1 MPTEVTKEKKSL
13 PLNGKARKEKSHYAA
28 LFFAFEK
35 LSSYFGISI
44 CNSTEKWR
52 SCCIESATLT
62 LH

>member
-13 PLNGKARKEKSHYAA
+13 PLNGKTRKEKSHYAA

-44 CNSTEKWR
+44 CNYREGE
-52 SCCIESATLT
+52 IML
-62 LH
+62 